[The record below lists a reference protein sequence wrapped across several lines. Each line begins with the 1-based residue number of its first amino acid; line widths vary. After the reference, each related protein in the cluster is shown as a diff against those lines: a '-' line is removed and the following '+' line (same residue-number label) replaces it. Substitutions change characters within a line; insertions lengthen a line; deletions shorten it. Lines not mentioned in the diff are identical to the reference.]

1 VYLKTNDQVVGAAA
15 RCTFGTST
23 FTSNGTS
30 FGTMASTGV
39 FTFSTAGT
47 YIVTVNLNVTGTPD
61 VWGRVNSTDTPKYMQ
76 LAGSVTKT
84 TLSDVISVSVNDTF
98 DLYIN
103 SALTVNG
110 ALSDTAT
117 KISFVKIN

>member
-1 VYLKTNDQVVGAAA
+1 
-15 RCTFGTST
+15 
-23 FTSNGTS
+23 
-30 FGTMASTGV
+30 MASTGV
-39 FTFSTAGT
+39 FTFNTAGT

-61 VWGRVNSTDTPKYMQ
+61 VWGRVNSTDTPRYMQ